1 MNKCEGLETRMSKKG
16 LVGLS
21 VVWVA
26 GIIGR
31 SCLILVFKVGQQ
43 QSTHVNDGMKKKKK
57 TCLNMKESLGNS
69 SLALHSATYQG
80 ILDDYNEKCGTLTG
94 RVG

>member
-1 MNKCEGLETRMSKKG
+1 MSKKG

-21 VVWVA
+21 VVGVA
-26 GIIGR
+26 GIIGL

-43 QSTHVNDGMKKKKK
+43 QSTHVNDEMKKK